1 MKKLSYITAALAL
14 ILALSSC
21 GNKAEPKQTSAQQT
35 EAPVSASAQDNA
47 NAGSSGKTEST
58 AAPVIPGVLY
68 SLNLKDGEEPVI
80 KGIRLTG
87 NRIGSGLDNGINSWP
102 VSAEKVRFIFA
113 LDEWISIE
121 LDTAKDS
128 DAFHAYIVP
137 HKESE
142 ETLTDT
148 FVEMLAGNE
157 AVCDLNRPDS
167 DDWKEW
173 GSLYLF
179 SEDWPEGNYDL
190 VITDGVTPVAR
201 VLLNMYNEA
210 ALNDKSDKELE
221 KMMSDAVNAAKG

>member
-1 MKKLSYITAALAL
+1 M
-14 ILALSSC
+14 
-21 GNKAEPKQTSAQQT
+21 
-35 EAPVSASAQDNA
+35 
-47 NAGSSGKTEST
+47 
-58 AAPVIPGVLY
+58 
-68 SLNLKDGEEPVI
+68 
-80 KGIRLTG
+80 
-87 NRIGSGLDNGINSWP
+87 
-102 VSAEKVRFIFA
+102 RFIFA

-121 LDTAKDS
+121 LDTAKGS
-128 DAFHAYIVP
+128 DVFHAYIVP

-167 DDWKEW
+167 DDWNEW

-190 VITDGVTPVAR
+190 VITDGITPVAR

-210 ALNDKSDKELE
+210 ALNDKTDKELE

>member
-21 GNKAEPKQTSAQQT
+21 GNKAEPKQT

-47 NAGSSGKTEST
+47 NAGSSGNTEST

-87 NRIGSGLDNGINSWP
+87 NRTGSELNNGINSWP

-157 AVCDLNRPDS
+157 AVCDLNDS
-167 DDWKEW
+167 DDWNEW

-190 VITDGVTPVAR
+190 VITDGITPVAR